1 MKEQPATPNSK
12 TNRHLRAARRG
23 DSPDVVSIPNA
34 VEAHSADMSRR
45 MRKYLIT
52 MGIRM
57 VCLVAIFAFDGWYRL
72 IPVVGAVLLPW
83 VAVLLANGGS
93 DISQQETVD
102 LLDSAPLLEVSAPVQ
117 DADDAG
123 SSPDT
128 ILTGEI
134 VPDEMAA
141 DQADADEA
149 PPPVAG
155 QPRIDD
161 LHP

>member
-12 TNRHLRAARRG
+12 TNRHLRATRRG
-23 DSPDVVSIPNA
+23 DSPDVVAITNA
-34 VEAHSADMSRR
+34 VEAHSADTSRR
-45 MRKYLIT
+45 MKKYLIT

-93 DISQQETVD
+93 DISRQETVD

-117 DADDAG
+117 DADDVG
-123 SSPDT
+123 PSPDT

-134 VPDEMAA
+134 VPDEIEPDEDPPAA
-141 DQADADEA
+141 
-149 PPPVAG
+149 AG
-155 QPRIDD
+155 QPRMDD
-161 LHP
+161 RHP